1 MKNRVI
7 NSKRKILIV
16 LLIFLLITGSL
27 LYGINKA
34 SGRFWK
40 RENNAALAAWEI
52 RFPNSMSNINE
63 KFGNDLE
70 VVSVSR
76 GSISIIYKNS
86 TWFENKYNV
95 SGKSDAEFLKDIADE
110 WFECFRDE
118 ISAELEKEDTYFRWP
133 VVISFKLEPG
143 NEYEMLTFRFD
154 GFDEC
159 TVLRHEKY

>member
-7 NSKRKILIV
+7 KSKRKILIV

-63 KFGNDLE
+63 KFGN
-70 VVSVSR
+70 V
-76 GSISIIYKNS
+76 
-86 TWFENKYNV
+86 
-95 SGKSDAEFLKDIADE
+95 
-110 WFECFRDE
+110 
-118 ISAELEKEDTYFRWP
+118 
-133 VVISFKLEPG
+133 
-143 NEYEMLTFRFD
+143 
-154 GFDEC
+154 
-159 TVLRHEKY
+159 